1 MYQIEVDPHTH
12 SVISLHAYSTVE
24 ECARHAAERGL
35 RGIAVTDHC
44 SRVMAQQD
52 NSVEAILNQK
62 VLPDRIGGVRVWKGV
77 EIDIVDYEGHLA
89 FEDVPDRF
97 RPGT

>member
-12 SVISLHAYSTVE
+12 SLVSLHAYSTVE

-44 SRVMAQQD
+44 SLIMAQRE
-52 NSVEAILNQK
+52 NSVEAILNQQ
-62 VLPDRIGGVRVWKGV
+62 VLPDRIGGACGRVWKS
-77 EIDIVDYEGHLA
+77 ILWITRDILRLRMCRISSGPA
-89 FEDVPDRF
+89 
-97 RPGT
+97 